1 MNRCKDPTKQP
12 VFHGGKSFFF
22 VSLRCSN
29 REGFSLQTYRESTLL
44 ILWVD
49 PERHPTKWACFFLM
63 DPVAVRGLKTSP
75 YCPLKG
81 DHPFGNLYTSF
92 KNHVQH
98 IDSILSYVF
107 SSTSWEF
114 RWFHQVFSPTF
125 VDRKMVWLH
134 HPDKGGD
141 PERSLAAECSGW
153 VQMF

>member
-1 MNRCKDPTKQP
+1 MESKIFLFRFAQMFELEKGSPCKPIG
-12 VFHGGKSFFF
+12 VINICWFF
-22 VSLRCSN
+22 
-29 REGFSLQTYRESTLL
+29 GL
-44 ILWVD
+44 IL
-49 PERHPTKWACFFLM
+49 ERHWDTKWACFFPM

-81 DHPFGNLYTSF
+81 DHPFGNLHLHLFCIDVTC
-92 KNHVQH
+92 

-114 RWFHQVFSPTF
+114 RWFHQVFSHDF
-125 VDRKMVWLH
+125 FDRKMVWLH

-141 PERSLAAECSGW
+141 PERCLAAEDSGW